1 MTLSNDPI
9 QFQIISWLD
18 ERLKNTKPIR
28 GYTECNLQ
36 DKCARIFSNYRLDE
50 DRPIGIKLTRFGNTM
65 LGRHFDKYAHENDC
79 LLNGKVL
86 LKLDEA
92 MTWPY
97 FVNQKKVV
105 FFSQEDSEWFRLN
118 GSKLENYID
127 II

>member
-1 MTLSNDPI
+1 MISNNEPL
-9 QFQIISWLD
+9 QYQIISWLD
-18 ERLKNTKPIR
+18 ERLTKSIR

-36 DKCARIFSNYRLDE
+36 DKCFRIFANYRLE
-50 DRPIGIKLTRFGNTM
+50 QEKPYGVKLTTFGNSVFA
-65 LGRHFDKYAHENDC
+65 RHFQKYEYENEC

-97 FVNQKKVV
+97 YVNKKKVV
-105 FFSQEDSEWFRLN
+105 FYSQEDSAWFRLN
-118 GSKLENYID
+118 GSKLEDYID

>member
-1 MTLSNDPI
+1 MISKNEPL
-9 QFQIISWLD
+9 QYQIINWLD
-18 ERLKNTKPIR
+18 NRLTRSIK

-36 DKCARIFSNYRLDE
+36 DKCFRVFSNFRIDN
-50 DRPIGIKLTRFGNTM
+50 DKPVGIKLTRFGNSIM
-65 LGRHFDKYAHENDC
+65 GRYFDKYDYENEC

-86 LKLDEA
+86 VKLDEA

-97 FVNQKKVV
+97 YVNNKKVV
-105 FFSQEDSEWFRLN
+105 FYSQEDSAWFRLN

>member
-1 MTLSNDPI
+1 MISNNDPI
-9 QFQIISWLD
+9 QFQIIYWLD

-28 GYTECNLQ
+28 GYSNYNLQ
-36 DKCARIFSNYRLDE
+36 DKCARIFSNYRLQE
-50 DRPIGIKLTRFGNTM
+50 NKPVGIKLTRFGNTM
-65 LGRHFDKYAHENDC
+65 LGRHFDKYAYENDC

-105 FFSQEDSEWFRLN
+105 FYSQEDSAWFRLN
-118 GSKLENYID
+118 GSKLESYID